1 MAISPMMQHYLQMKE
16 KYKDSL
22 LFYRIGDFYEM
33 FYDDAVTA
41 SKELDLVLTGKDC
54 GLEERAPMC
63 GIPYHAVD
71 NYIAR
76 LIAKGYKVAIC
87 DQLTEPIKGQM
98 VDRDVTR
105 IVTPGTVTDDLML
118 DEKSNNYIASVF
130 VKGKSLGIAYID
142 ITTGS
147 FNALSYEGED
157 YLSKLNDELV
167 RIKPAEIITNSE
179 GVNVSK
185 SLGAII
191 VNQLPKFYQYYDWAF
206 SQSKAEEIL
215 KEHFKVQN
223 LSMFDIDKMPTAI
236 SCCGAL
242 INYINETQKRS
253 LDNIATI
260 NLVKDNYYMF
270 LDGNARRNLE
280 LTETIREG
288 KRKGSLIDLTKTTM
302 GARLLK
308 TYVEQPLQSS
318 KEINLRLDAVDEI
331 YSNLILKDALIDT
344 LNNISDIERIC
355 GKIAYNSISPRD
367 CLGLNNAL
375 LKLPKIKAL
384 LNNLKSNKLIELNN
398 DIYDFSSLV
407 TLLSNAIN
415 PDAPLLMKDG
425 GYIKDG
431 YNNELDEYRK
441 ANVEGKDWLAKLEA
455 TERQET
461 GIKNLK
467 IGYNSV
473 FGYFIEVNK
482 SQINEVPLRYIRKQT
497 VANNER
503 YITEEL
509 KDLEN
514 KILGAE
520 ENAIKL
526 ESKLF
531 NEIKDKLKTYIPKLL
546 LTAQS
551 IATIDVLTCF
561 ASVAIKYNYVK
572 PKINDKIKELNI
584 VDGRHPVV
592 EALLKNE
599 TFVPNDI
606 DLNDNDSRIMI
617 ITGPNMAGKSTYMRQ
632 VALIVLLAHIGSFVP
647 AKSATIPIT
656 DRIFTRVGAS
666 DDLAYGQSTFM
677 VEMSEVSS
685 ILKNATDKSLI
696 ILDEVGRGT
705 STFDGLSIAW
715 STMEYI
721 SKHLKS
727 KTLFATHYHELTE
740 LEGRLDGVK
749 NYRISVKE
757 MNGSIIFLRKIVRG
771 GTNKSFGIEVASI
784 AGLPNEVITR
794 AKEIL
799 SILETSDINNRKT
812 MNVISDDEVKSL
824 TLTNNAN
831 EIIDELKN
839 IDINSLSPIMA
850 LEELNNLI
858 KKSKE

>member
-33 FYDDAVTA
+33 FYDDAVTT

-54 GLEERAPMC
+54 GLDERAPMC

-87 DQLTEPIKGQM
+87 DQLTEPVKGQM

-118 DEKSNNYIASVF
+118 DEKSNNYIASVY

-147 FNALSYEGED
+147 FNVLSYEGED

-167 RIKPAEIITNSE
+167 RIKPAEIIANSE
-179 GVNVSK
+179 AVDVSK

-191 VNQLPKFYQYYDWAF
+191 VNQLPKFYQYYDWAY

-223 LSMFDIDKMPTAI
+223 LSMFDIEKIPNAI
-236 SCCGAL
+236 SSCGAL
-242 INYINETQKRS
+242 MNYINETQKRS

-288 KRKGSLIDLTKTTM
+288 KRKGSLIDLIDLTQTTM

-308 TYVEQPLQSS
+308 TYIEQPLQSS

-331 YSNLILKDALIDT
+331 YRNLVLKDALIDT

-367 CLGLNNAL
+367 CLGLNSAL
-375 LKLPKIKAL
+375 LKLPKIKTL
-384 LNNLKSNKLIELNN
+384 LNNLKSDKLVELNN
-398 DIYDFSSLV
+398 DIYDFSNLS
-407 TLLSNAIN
+407 TLLTNAIN

-531 NEIKDKLKTYIPKLL
+531 SEVKDKLKNYIPNLL
-546 LTAQS
+546 LTA
-551 IATIDVLTCF
+551 
-561 ASVAIKYNYVK
+561 
-572 PKINDKIKELNI
+572 
-584 VDGRHPVV
+584 
-592 EALLKNE
+592 
-599 TFVPNDI
+599 
-606 DLNDNDSRIMI
+606 
-617 ITGPNMAGKSTYMRQ
+617 
-632 VALIVLLAHIGSFVP
+632 
-647 AKSATIPIT
+647 
-656 DRIFTRVGAS
+656 
-666 DDLAYGQSTFM
+666 
-677 VEMSEVSS
+677 
-685 ILKNATDKSLI
+685 
-696 ILDEVGRGT
+696 
-705 STFDGLSIAW
+705 
-715 STMEYI
+715 
-721 SKHLKS
+721 
-727 KTLFATHYHELTE
+727 
-740 LEGRLDGVK
+740 
-749 NYRISVKE
+749 
-757 MNGSIIFLRKIVRG
+757 
-771 GTNKSFGIEVASI
+771 
-784 AGLPNEVITR
+784 
-794 AKEIL
+794 
-799 SILETSDINNRKT
+799 
-812 MNVISDDEVKSL
+812 
-824 TLTNNAN
+824 
-831 EIIDELKN
+831 
-839 IDINSLSPIMA
+839 
-850 LEELNNLI
+850 
-858 KKSKE
+858 